1 MERTAPRRSLGQRP
15 RETLW
20 TPRALQWNLAS
31 ALGTVCVALLI
42 AGAAVTLDRA
52 GQPASSLIPAVATTA
67 PSTRVLVRLVMLQ
80 PGAQTVGVAGDF
92 NGWDP
97 LQTPLVPTTGGAW
110 TVTLPLEPGRYEY
123 MFVVDGTEWMAD
135 PFAEEQQDDGF
146 GLRNGVLD
154 VRSTLAR
161 LKVEVNEEKSRTVD
175 LGKGESFGFL
185 GFDFRRVLSRWG
197 RWRPLYTPQRKKCTA
212 LLRRLRDIFHRY
224 RAQPVR
230 EVVHRINPILRGWVR
245 YFAIGQSS
253 RCFSYVCTWVDMK
266 IQRHWLRT
274 RQRPGFGWR
283 RWRWL
288 RLSRAVGVFL
298 DYDVRPYR
306 PAAGSA

>member
-1 MERTAPRRSLGQRP
+1 MRNNEADVIGSEQLVQRFVDNELSSAERVQLLMRLGRDGALRGRLIELEQIAAGAGRLSRPAVPAGFVSCVMEHTAPRRSLGQRL

-154 VRSTLAR
+154 VRST
-161 LKVEVNEEKSRTVD
+161 VE
-175 LGKGESFGFL
+175 
-185 GFDFRRVLSRWG
+185 
-197 RWRPLYTPQRKKCTA
+197 
-212 LLRRLRDIFHRY
+212 
-224 RAQPVR
+224 
-230 EVVHRINPILRGWVR
+230 
-245 YFAIGQSS
+245 SS
-253 RCFSYVCTWVDMK
+253 
-266 IQRHWLRT
+266 L
-274 RQRPGFGWR
+274 
-283 RWRWL
+283 
-288 RLSRAVGVFL
+288 
-298 DYDVRPYR
+298 
-306 PAAGSA
+306 